1 MTAPLEGLALFDD
14 AHLIVSRD
22 PRPIVWLFDAQ
33 WQLVPAMLEWLRPK
47 GSLTVCQHAGDPDT
61 YTEIRQGRS
70 GVEVSEDPD
79 LPTALARLVLRVA
92 ELEGK
97 A

>member
-1 MTAPLEGLALFDD
+1 MTAPLEGAALMT
-14 AHLIVSRD
+14 AAAWAIKGAWVIGD
-22 PRPIVWLFDAQ
+22 PWS
-33 WQLVPAMLEWLRPK
+33 LVPAMLEWLWPK

-70 GVEVSEDPD
+70 GVEVSEGPD